1 LLSDTSLEYSVN
13 ARHHPRYLVLSGLRL
28 AMLPVLLASAA
39 AAQPAQEE
47 QRQIEN
53 DVWIP
58 LMRASVAFDAEG
70 FLAVQSKDLV
80 RVSVDAGEVYG
91 LDRYQRE
98 IREGFP
104 RARARGITR
113 QNEVRFLQ
121 RVASDSLA
129 WETGYFR
136 SQVRM
141 PDGEERVRY
150 TRFEMVLRKEG
161 GKWKILVDKDTS
173 DQGKITEAMF
183 EAAAKPIQPVN

>member
-1 LLSDTSLEYSVN
+1 
-13 ARHHPRYLVLSGLRL
+13 
-28 AMLPVLLASAA
+28 MLPVLLAATAA
-39 AAQPAQEE
+39 ALPAQEAP
-47 QRQIEN
+47 RQIEN

-58 LMRASVAFDAEG
+58 MMRASAAFDPEG

-113 QNEVRFLQ
+113 RNEIRFLR

-150 TRFEMVLRKEG
+150 TRFEMILRKED

-173 DQGKITEAMF
+173 DEGKITEAMF
-183 EAAAKPIQPVN
+183 RAANPPIQQME

>member
-1 LLSDTSLEYSVN
+1 VN
-13 ARHHPRYLVLSGLRL
+13 ARTHLRQLRHLRTGTTGIRL
-28 AMLPVLLASAA
+28 AMLPVLLAATA
-39 AAQPAQEE
+39 AAQPAQEV
-47 QRQIEN
+47 QRQIEH

-70 FLAVQSKDLV
+70 FLAVQSRDLV

-113 QNEVRFLQ
+113 QNEIRFL
-121 RVASDSLA
+121 RRIASDSLG

-161 GKWKILVDKDTS
+161 GKWKILVDQDTS
-173 DQGKITEAMF
+173 DEGKITEAMF
-183 EAAAKPIQPVN
+183 EAATKPIQPID

>member
-1 LLSDTSLEYSVN
+1 MN
-13 ARHHPRYLVLSGLRL
+13 ARNHLRYPVPSGLRR

-39 AAQPAQEE
+39 AAQPAPEVR
-47 QRQIEN
+47 RQIEN

-70 FLAVQSKDLV
+70 FLAVQSNDLI

-91 LDRYQRE
+91 RDRYQRE

-113 QNEVRFLQ
+113 KNEIRFLQ
-121 RVASDSLA
+121 RLASDSLA

-150 TRFEMVLRKEG
+150 TRFEMVLRKED
-161 GKWKILVDKDTS
+161 GKWRILVDKDTA
-173 DQGKITEAMF
+173 DEGKITEAMF
-183 EAAAKPIQPVN
+183 RAANPPVDCRLQSVECRV